1 VSDPAATPTTQPVPA
16 ASGHSARS
24 ARDLRM
30 EELRVPGG
38 GLVARFAP
46 GAGMVG
52 CSLRHDGVELLGILG
67 ALDAYLD
74 RGSVFGIPLLHPWA
88 NRLGGWSYAVDGRT
102 VRLDRG
108 SPLLHGDAHCL
119 PIHGAVAAGSD
130 WQVTRTGADAHAAWL
145 EAELDWAA
153 HADLL
158 EIFPIAH
165 RVSMAITLRRDALR
179 IESTVSATGETP
191 VPVSFGFHPYLAP
204 PGAPRERWDVELPA
218 LTHLPLDRLG
228 LPTGAREPRPA
239 ERFVLGRRTYDDLF
253 AVDGGAARFA
263 VSDGARRIVVEF
275 EAGYPYA
282 QIFAPPDQPVICFE
296 PMTAPV
302 DALRS
307 HDGLVCVD
315 PGESRTAVFALRVEP
330 AV

>member
-1 VSDPAATPTTQPVPA
+1 MRVPA
-16 ASGHSARS
+16 ASGQAASRD
-24 ARDLRM
+24 RDLRIQ
-30 EELRVPGG
+30 ELRVPGG
-38 GLVARFAP
+38 SLVARFAP

-52 CSLRHDGVELLGILG
+52 YSLCADGVELLGILG
-67 ALDAYLD
+67 AMDAYLD

-88 NRLGGWSYAVDGRT
+88 NRLGGWSYAVAGRT

-130 WQVTRTGADAHAAWL
+130 WQVTGTGADEHAAWL
-145 EAELDWAA
+145 EVELDWAA

-158 EIFPIAH
+158 EIFPFAH
-165 RVSMAITLRRDALR
+165 RVSMAISLRRDVLR
-179 IESTVSATGETP
+179 IESTVHATGETP

-204 PGAPRERWDVELPA
+204 PGAPRERWHVELPA
-218 LTHLPLDRLG
+218 LTHLPLDRLA

-239 ERFVLGRRTYDDLF
+239 ERFTLGRRTYDDLF
-253 AVDGGAARFA
+253 AVDGGTARFA
-263 VSDGARRIVVEF
+263 VSDGVRRIVVEL

-282 QIFAPPDQPVICFE
+282 QVYAPPDHPVICFE

-315 PGESRTAVFALRVEP
+315 PGGSTTAAFALRVEP
-330 AV
+330 EA